1 MPGAEKATA
10 RTVAVIVLI
19 LLAGVALR
27 GHLPGAE
34 PAADEPAE
42 PGAGPLIA
50 VVVMLALSVAVIAVS
65 IISQSRRTVT
75 PPDPSGD
82 LGRGRDGDGSRWTW
96 RMVLVVAAALMLW
109 LLVVLAL
116 MRVSGWLEVAVDQP
130 DAATPAQDPP
140 RAGTDPG
147 PPPPEPEPAPSTSA
161 LDYLAAAAAVLVVL
175 SVVGAMVGRHRRRR
189 PLPAVTA
196 AADAAAPPVSRTES
210 LARAA
215 ERGLIAI
222 GDLNR
227 EPREAIIACYAA
239 MERELGRSP
248 GAMPLDSD
256 TPSEVLARAVDVKL
270 LHGDSAAELVDLFEE
285 ARFSV
290 HVMGEEHREAAVR
303 VLQLVLRELQDA
315 T

>member
-10 RTVAVIVLI
+10 RTVVVIVLI

-34 PAADEPAE
+34 PSADEPAE
-42 PGAGPLIA
+42 PGVGPLVA

-65 IISQSRRTVT
+65 IISQSRRSVVR
-75 PPDPSGD
+75 PDAAGD
-82 LGRGRDGDGSRWTW
+82 LRRARDGDGRRWTW
-96 RMVLVVAAALMLW
+96 RMTLIVAAALVLW
-109 LLVVLAL
+109 LAVVLAL

-130 DAATPAQDPP
+130 EQPTSTPEAP
-140 RAGTDPG
+140 AGTDPA
-147 PPPPEPEPAPSTSA
+147 PPPAEPEPPASTA
-161 LDYLAAAAAVLVVL
+161 ILGYFAWAAVLFVAL
-175 SVVGAMVGRHRRRR
+175 SVIGTMVGRSRRRR
-189 PLPAVTA
+189 PQVSVATA
-196 AADAAAPPVSRTES
+196 DDPETPPMSRTET

-215 ERGLIAI
+215 ERGLVAI
-222 GDLNR
+222 GDLSR

-256 TPSEVLARAVDVKL
+256 TPSEVLARAVDVRL

-315 T
+315 S